1 VTPALS
7 GILAHGIGG
16 RVDLPVPR
24 WLFVYG
30 AATVVVVSFV
40 ALAALWPEPRLEGR
54 RPGRPLPE
62 GVQRLVTSRVAE
74 RIVRGLSL
82 AFFLL
87 ILAAAQLGDPIG
99 DLNPAP
105 WIIYIWFW
113 VGLAFLHALFGNL
126 WATLSPFDT
135 IGRFLGLEEGRREYP
150 RWLGRWPA
158 AVLLLGFVWMELV
171 YPQGSDP
178 RILGIAILVYTAITI
193 AGMWT
198 FGRDTWNRNGES
210 FAVYFE
216 LLGRLAPLGR
226 DEEGRVIAR
235 PPLAG
240 LTGVEPRPGLV
251 AFLMVLIG
259 STSFDGFSRTSVWLE
274 WLGGNLGGLRTFF
287 ATLGLVGMVLAVS
300 GIYAVAMSAGAALS
314 GQRWHPLAVRFAH
327 SLVPIALAYAVAH
340 YASLLVLEGQ
350 IGLSNISDPFAVGW
364 NLIGTASWIP
374 NFQLISPTAI
384 WYVQVAAIVTGHVG
398 GVVLA
403 HDRAMASF
411 PTRRALRT
419 QYALLAVMVAFT
431 AGGLLILSGG

>member
-1 VTPALS
+1 MTSGLG

-40 ALAALWPEPRLEGR
+40 ALAALWPEPRLEGGR
-54 RPGRPLPE
+54 SGRPVSDRL
-62 GVQRLVTSRVAE
+62 QRLLRAPAVEWT
-74 RIVRGLSL
+74 VRGLSL

-87 ILAAAQLGDPIG
+87 ILAAALFGDPVA

-105 WIIYIWFW
+105 WIVYIWFW
-113 VGLAFLHALFGNL
+113 IGLAFLHALFGNL

-135 IGRFLGLEEGRREYP
+135 LARLLRLEEGEREYP

-158 AVLLLGFVWMELV
+158 ALALLGFVWMELV

-178 RILGIAILVYTAITI
+178 RILGIAMLVYTAVTLL
-193 AGMWT
+193 GMSA
-198 FGRDTWNRNGES
+198 FGRDTWNRGGEG

-216 LLGRLAPLGR
+216 LLGRMAPLAR
-226 DEEGRVIAR
+226 DEEGRVVVR

-240 LTGVEPRPGLV
+240 LTAVRPQPGLV
-251 AFLMVLIG
+251 AVLMVLIG
-259 STSFDGFSRTSVWLE
+259 STSFDGFSRTSLWLS
-274 WLGGNLGGLRTFF
+274 WLGGTSGLARTLLST
-287 ATLGLVGMVLAVS
+287 AGLVGMVLVVS
-300 GIYAVAMSAGAALS
+300 GIYAFAMGAGAALS
-314 GQRWHPLAVRFAH
+314 GQRRHPLAVKFAH

-340 YASLLVLEGQ
+340 YFSALVLEGQ
-350 IGLSNISDPFAVGW
+350 IGLSVLADPFGRGW
-364 NLIGTASWIP
+364 DLIGTATWVP
-374 NFQLISPTAI
+374 NFQLVSPTAI
-384 WYVQVAAIVTGHVG
+384 WYVQVAAIVAGHVG
-398 GVVLA
+398 GVILA
-403 HDRAMASF
+403 HDRAVASF